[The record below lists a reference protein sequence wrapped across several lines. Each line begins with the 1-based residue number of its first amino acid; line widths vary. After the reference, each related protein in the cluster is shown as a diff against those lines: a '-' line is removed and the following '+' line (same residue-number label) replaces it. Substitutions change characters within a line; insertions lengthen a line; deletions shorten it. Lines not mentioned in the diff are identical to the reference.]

1 MQSMVDEVKNLLTN
15 SEVITRLIVESDYT
29 PSEDPKYP
37 TEFWKIKRF
46 NYRINMDSLRKPS
59 DNDWELIQS
68 FQTKTLEE
76 AIAHCIL
83 GTITNDVFLPC
94 PLPENLQWCK
104 HCFDIKESISSKI
117 KWEERRINRN
127 TFFILYD
134 IFQDKVVESYSGS
147 RWKIN
152 YLLAEL
158 PSTLTR
164 VTEDLPYGF
173 STSNIIKQNPVEHY
187 PWFMYNNK
195 LYSSTQYIHD
205 QKCICGKPL
214 KEYNFR
220 EYDGSENDLKVEIW
234 SVQKFFSRDCVY
246 IYDTNTVFCN
256 GIPGLVPIDDS
267 SVYIS
272 NEIKKQMKLMYPE
285 ADRYDGKMESG
296 KL

>member
-1 MQSMVDEVKNLLTN
+1 MQSMVDEVKNLLTDTEIIN
-15 SEVITRLIVESDYT
+15 RFIIESDYT
-29 PSEDPKYP
+29 PSDDPKYP
-37 TEFWKIKRF
+37 AEFWKIKKF
-46 NYRINMDSLRKPS
+46 NYRINMDNLRKPS

-68 FQTKTLEE
+68 FQIKTLEE
-76 AIAHCIL
+76 SIAHCIL
-83 GTITNDVFLPC
+83 GTTTNDTFLPC

-104 HCFDIKESISSKI
+104 HRFDIRESISSKI

-127 TFFILYD
+127 TSFTLYD

-158 PSTLTR
+158 PSTLIK
-164 VTEDLPYGF
+164 VAEDLPYGF
-173 STSNIIKQNPVEHY
+173 LTADIIKQNPVERY

-205 QKCICGKPL
+205 QKCICGKPI
-214 KEYNFR
+214 KEYDFHK
-220 EYDGSENDLKVEIW
+220 YDEDDLKVEIW
-234 SVQKFFSRDCVY
+234 SVQKFFTRNYVY

-256 GIPGLVPIDDS
+256 GIPGLVSIDDKS
-267 SVYIS
+267 AFIS
-272 NEIKKQMKLMYPE
+272 AETKKQMKLMYPE
-285 ADRYDGKMESG
+285 ATWYDGPMESG